1 MSNTKMSKKTFGR
14 DKNTETAEKLL
25 QKGRTAYKAED
36 FEAAA
41 EFFRK
46 AAERGNVNAQCNLG
60 ICYDKG
66 IGVEQDSVEAAK
78 WFRKA
83 AEQGDAEAQCNLG
96 RFYDYGIG
104 VGQDSVEAVKWP
116 EPQYQCHSIEPG
128 PSRLLVWRFLCY

>member
-36 FEAAA
+36 YETAA
-41 EFFRK
+41 EYFKK
-46 AAERGNVNAQCNLG
+46 AAEQGNVDAQCNLG

-83 AEQGDAEAQCNLG
+83 AEQGIAASQFNLGVCYMTGEGVQESGSEGIKWLKKAAKQDHVEAQRILRRRG
-96 RFYDYGIG
+96 YT
-104 VGQDSVEAVKWP
+104 W
-116 EPQYQCHSIEPG
+116 
-128 PSRLLVWRFLCY
+128 